1 MEVHWLIALAVGAM
15 FHKTGISPFDL
26 NATSGFL
33 LDVLNVS
40 ASMTHYLCSQVEAW
54 DGLQVDGYP
63 FFWPFA
69 LQSALGSR
77 AYGGVVE
84 NTYTTK
90 FISLH
95 LVRLSTSESPLVHQ
109 VGELLLH

>member
-33 LDVLNVS
+33 LDVLDVG

-54 DGLQVDGYP
+54 DGLQVDRYP
-63 FFWPFA
+63 LFWPFA
-69 LQSALGSR
+69 LQSTLKFPYLRRCSRGHAHAQIRLAPLGLAL
-77 AYGGVVE
+77 YV
-84 NTYTTK
+84 
-90 FISLH
+90 
-95 LVRLSTSESPLVHQ
+95 
-109 VGELLLH
+109 